1 MTSAYDQGSCPQI
14 EIYHRL
20 RIARQHAGLEQGELA
35 DRIGVSRNTVSNAEN
50 NRVATRRLLINAWAL
65 ACGVPVSWIL
75 TGEQPGDHPDPS
87 SGLGIICPKHNPLT
101 QQTTVSRNGRKGA

>member
-14 EIYHRL
+14 EVFHRL

-75 TGEQPGDHPDPS
+75 SGEPPSDHPDPS
-87 SGLGIICPKHNPLT
+87 SGLGIICSIDKVVG
-101 QQTTVSRNGRKGA
+101 QQTSVSRDWRKRA

>member
-87 SGLGIICPKHNPLT
+87 SGLGIIRTHTKVCR
-101 QQTTVSRNGRKGA
+101 QQRTVSQDRQKGA